1 MIDRRTILQAGLG
14 TSLWWLAPPGLAAA
28 PRKLRILI
36 LGGTGFLGPEQVN
49 TALARG
55 HEVTLFNR
63 GVSAAGL
70 YGGRVEV
77 LRGNRDSRTAPG
89 LEALA
94 GSRRWDVV
102 IDNSGY
108 LPRHVRDSAAL
119 LRDRCEQYIFISTGA
134 VYDFSKREV
143 CDETGPLQQLAD
155 PTSEI
160 ENGQTYGPLKVECE
174 KAVLAAF
181 GARATL
187 VRPTFVFGPGDDT
200 DRFTY
205 WIERIARGGAVL
217 GPTFPGL
224 GLQWVDVRDLCPW
237 VIRLAEARTTGT
249 FNVAGPLQ
257 PITWRE
263 VLQSLITKDA
273 PATTLHWATP
283 EILEEL
289 KISLPLAAARRR
301 PRRMVS
307 DAAQRAGLTYR
318 PLADTVAATRA
329 WWAGLPEARR
339 ANPERWPDPALEQ
352 QAVARLATSAPV
364 RVSAGA

>member
-1 MIDRRTILQAGLG
+1 MSNRRETLQTLIAAGVGVLAAPWLQA
-14 TSLWWLAPPGLAAA
+14 APARL
-28 PRKLRILI
+28 KLLI

-49 TALARG
+49 DALARG

-77 LRGNRDSRTAPG
+77 LRGNRDTRTAPG

-94 GSRRWDVV
+94 GTRRWDVV

-108 LPRHVRDSAAL
+108 LPRHVRDSAEL

-134 VYDFSKREV
+134 VYDFAKREV

-155 PTSEI
+155 PASEI

-217 GPTFPGL
+217 GPTFPEL

-237 VIRLAEARTTGT
+237 LIRLAESRTTGT
-249 FNVAGPLQ
+249 FNVAGPTQ
-257 PITWRE
+257 SIAWRE
-263 VLQSLITKDA
+263 VLESLKVKNA
-273 PATTLHWATP
+273 PATALHWATP

-301 PRRMVS
+301 SRRMVS
-307 DAAQRAGLTYR
+307 DAAQRAGLRYR

-329 WWAGLPEARR
+329 WWAALPPARR
-339 ANPERWPDPALEQ
+339 AKPERWPDPVLEREALK
-352 QAVARLATSAPV
+352 RLG
-364 RVSAGA
+364 VSPA

>member
-1 MIDRRTILQAGLG
+1 MTNRRETLQTL
-14 TSLWWLAPPGLAAA
+14 LAAGIGAMASPWLRAA
-28 PRKLRILI
+28 PVRLKLLI

-77 LRGNRDSRTAPG
+77 LRGNRDTRTAPG

-108 LPRHVRDSAAL
+108 LPRHVRDSAQL
-119 LRDRCEQYIFISTGA
+119 LRERCDQYIFISTGA
-134 VYDFSKREV
+134 VYDFSQREV

-155 PTSEI
+155 PSSEI

-187 VRPTFVFGPGDDT
+187 IRPTFVFGPGDDT

-217 GPTFPGL
+217 GPTFPEL

-237 VIRLAEARTTGT
+237 VIRLAESRTTGT
-249 FNVAGPLQ
+249 FNVAGPSQ
-257 PITWRE
+257 PVVWRE
-263 VLQSLITKDA
+263 VLGNLREMARVAGA
-273 PATTLHWATP
+273 PAATLHWATP

-289 KISLPLAAARRR
+289 KIALPLAAARRR

-307 DAAQRAGLTYR
+307 DAAQRAGLSYR
-318 PLADTVAATRA
+318 PLADTVTATRA
-329 WWAGLPEARR
+329 WWAALPDARR
-339 ANPERWPDPALEQ
+339 ANPERWPDPALER
-352 QAVARLATSAPV
+352 QALQRLGVKLA
-364 RVSAGA
+364 